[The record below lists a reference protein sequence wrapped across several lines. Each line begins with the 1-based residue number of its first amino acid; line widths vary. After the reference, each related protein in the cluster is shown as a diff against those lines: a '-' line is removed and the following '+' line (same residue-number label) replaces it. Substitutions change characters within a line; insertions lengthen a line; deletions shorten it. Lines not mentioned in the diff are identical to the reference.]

1 MRIFGAARRIWLLK
15 AAKQKAGDDFVGKN
29 SCKKLFLQHT
39 RDMALLAL
47 DAGYYPARVARLLHV
62 PRQLLHYHIKKWL
75 RKGWIRRD
83 LKTANVTLYRLD
95 PQVKKK
101 LTGGEIFAYKG
112 VRLHAFSLKFP
123 VVEPPV
129 RAVDWRRVEVANWT
143 RLVGCEGG
151 LTVEKTT
158 RHVIVHADEVFS
170 EDPYEATLLATLE
183 CLRLARVLEEKF
195 GMKLGPPKLLR
206 KPHYGVYDPMARW
219 LTEFMEF
226 SDDVGKIDRS
236 EGHPERDYY
245 YPGLAKEYL
254 LMPLRVL
261 GLTEDVAQVK
271 EILALLGDNMEIFG
285 KAMHEH
291 MALIKGLQ
299 GVAHRMNEAILEMRS
314 LRERLDGEG
323 HAG

>member
-1 MRIFGAARRIWLLK
+1 MRSFGAARRTWLLK
-15 AAKQKAGDDFVGKN
+15 TAKEKAGNERVVKN
-29 SCKKLFLQHT
+29 SVKKRFLKHT
-39 RDMALLAL
+39 MDMAVLAL
-47 DAGYYPARVARLLHV
+47 DAGNYPSRVARLLHV
-62 PRQLLHYHIKKWL
+62 SPQLLHYYIKKWL
-75 RKGWIRRD
+75 RKGWIKRD
-83 LKTANVTLYRLD
+83 LKTSNVTLYRLD
-95 PQVKKK
+95 PQLKRKF
-101 LTGGEIFAYKG
+101 TGGEIFAYKG
-112 VRLHAFSLKFP
+112 VRLHAFGLKFP
-123 VVEPPV
+123 VVEPPSRV
-129 RAVDWRRVEVANWT
+129 VDWRRVEVANWT

-170 EDPYEATLLATLE
+170 EDPYEAALLATLE

-195 GMKLGPPKLLR
+195 GMKLGSPKLLR

-261 GLTEDVAQVK
+261 GLTEDAAQVK
-271 EILALLGDNMEIFG
+271 EVLTLIVDNMEVFG
-285 KAMHEH
+285 RAMHEH
-291 MALIKGLQ
+291 LVLIKGLQ
-299 GVAHRMNEAILEMRS
+299 AVAQRMDKAILEMMS
-314 LRERLDGEG
+314 LRERLGG
-323 HAG
+323 A